1 MFVGWG
7 VSVTVVDIHPHVI
20 AADHTRYPLAPVEGG
35 LSAWARERPVTCEQL
50 VAAMDAA
57 GVDQTV
63 LVQAATAHG
72 YDNRYTADSAAAHPD
87 RLAWVGTLDA
97 LAPETPDQLTYWVRE
112 RGMAGLRVYTAG
124 STMAGQAP
132 SLGDPASFPTWER
145 ARELGI
151 PVCVQMRPEGV
162 PALHALL
169 DRFPDVRM
177 ILDHFGRAP
186 LEDGPPYAAA
196 AALFALAAYPNVYV
210 KLTTHTYQ
218 EATRGR
224 STPRAFLARLVGA
237 FGAERIAWG
246 SNFPASEGSLA
257 DLVALA
263 RDWVSFLPTADQRRI
278 LGETA
283 LALYPRLAGGD
294 SR

>member
-1 MFVGWG
+1 M
-7 VSVTVVDIHPHVI
+7 TVVDIHPHVI
-20 AADHTRYPLAPVEGG
+20 AADHACYPLAPVAGG

-50 VAAMDAA
+50 LAAMDAA
-57 GVDQTV
+57 GVDQAA

-72 YDNRYTADSAAAHPD
+72 YDNRYTADSAAAHPA
-87 RLAWVGTLDA
+87 RLTWVGTLDT

-132 SLGDPASFPTWER
+132 WLGDPASFPTWER
-145 ARELGI
+145 ARDLGI

-169 DRFPDVRM
+169 ARFPDVRM

-186 LEDGPPYAAA
+186 LADGPPFAAA
-196 AALFALAAYPNVYV
+196 APLFALAAYPNVYV
-210 KLTTHTYQ
+210 KLTTHTYHA
-218 EATRGR
+218 ATQGQ
-224 STPRAFLARLVGA
+224 STPQAFLARLVEA
-237 FGAERIAWG
+237 FGTERIAWG
-246 SNFPASEGSLA
+246 SNFPASEGTLA
-257 DLVALA
+257 ELVALA
-263 RDWVSFLPTADQRRI
+263 RDWVSFLPAADQQRI

-283 LALYPRLAGGD
+283 LALYPRLAGK
-294 SR
+294 S